1 MALILQETDS
11 VWRWREV
18 VVVPYE
24 VGGHLSPRSGT
35 GKVLV
40 LPRAGQLLAHW
51 TRLPR
56 RPAGPGKLI
65 GVGTAA

>member
-1 MALILQETDS
+1 MVALILQETDS

-18 VVVPYE
+18 VLVPYE
-24 VGGHLSPRSGT
+24 VEGHPSPRCGA

-40 LPRAGQLLAHW
+40 FPRAGQLIAHW

-65 GVGTAA
+65 GVTAT